1 MYIHVYFCF
10 LLNHQ
15 EAFLAAVAKA
25 ARAREL
31 WPEALETSVELW
43 LAHTVA
49 VVVSRASLLAG
60 LGLGGA
66 LLPAGLEAW
75 QGGPEAWPGALEAW
89 PGALVALPGGLV
101 ALPGALVPSPLS
113 VHAVRVGA
121 VGPPARTACAC
132 LCPSRAARPCQ
143 LSCAKCEDNFFCARY
158 CAQAGFIAAVEL
170 VRLPQPQAYLEGCGT
185 WQLYPNYK
193 YSCKAT
199 YKESPSDTPLPLRFR
214 F

>member
-15 EAFLAAVAKA
+15 EAFSAAVAKA

-43 LAHTVA
+43 HCGGGLCCW
-49 VVVSRASLLAG
+49 LGWG
-60 LGLGGA
+60 LGWVGRCCRLAWRLGRVGRRLGRVRWRRVPWWLCRVGWWLCLVRWCLPRLQFASA
-66 LLPAGLEAW
+66 LSGPPPGLPALAF
-75 QGGPEAWPGALEAW
+75 
-89 PGALVALPGGLV
+89 ALPTRR
-101 ALPGALVPSPLS
+101 A
-113 VHAVRVGA
+113 HASC
-121 VGPPARTACAC
+121 PARNVKTI
-132 LCPSRAARPCQ
+132 
-143 LSCAKCEDNFFCARY
+143 FFVH

>member
-1 MYIHVYFCF
+1 MPGSFGR
-10 LLNHQ
+10 
-15 EAFLAAVAKA
+15 
-25 ARAREL
+25 RAWRL
-31 WPEALETSVELW
+31 RS
-43 LAHTVA
+43 
-49 VVVSRASLLAG
+49 SLVGTHCGGGSFQPFAAG
-60 LGLGGA
+60 LEAWQGG
-66 LLPAGLEAW
+66 PEAW

-113 VHAVRVGA
+113 ARAVRVGA

-170 VRLPQPQAYLEGCGT
+170 ARLPQPQAYLEGCGT

-214 F
+214 FLSR

>member
-15 EAFLAAVAKA
+15 EAFSAAVAKA

-31 WPEALETSVELW
+31 WAEALETSVELW
-43 LAHTVA
+43 LAHTA
-49 VVVSRASLLAG
+49 GWAGALAG
-60 LGLGGA
+60 WGA
-66 LLPAGLEAW
+66 AAGW
-75 QGGPEAWPGALEAW
+75 
-89 PGALVALPGGLV
+89 PGGL
-101 ALPGALVPSPLS
+101 AGWAGGLAGCAGGLAGCPGGFAGWAGGFAGALVPFPLS
-113 VHAVRVGA
+113 AHAA